1 MVNGFSLYTFCDRIV
16 TYNEVIDMIIDLITD
31 AAIDSLRL
39 FPFLFLA
46 FFILEL
52 LEKYSGH
59 LNQTM
64 LVRFRKAGPL
74 LGGLLGCIPEC
85 GIPVLGANL
94 FASSLISPGTL
105 LAVFLS
111 SSDEAILI
119 LLGMPEK
126 SDIIPALLICKGII
140 AIVCGYLVD
149 FFFAKHFETAED
161 ANPLEHHT
169 GCCHHHHNIFVH
181 ALQHTF
187 NLFFYIFIFNLALNL
202 LLNLIGFTKLASLL
216 LKNSIFQPI
225 LTAVIGLIPNCAASI
240 LLTQLFGEGILS
252 FASLVSGLC
261 ASTGLGLFVLFK
273 TCQDKKR
280 LFKILGTLWGC
291 SASAGII
298 LSILF

>member
-1 MVNGFSLYTFCDRIV
+1 ML
-16 TYNEVIDMIIDLITD
+16 IDLIAD

-46 FFILEL
+46 FLILEL
-52 LEKYSGH
+52 LEKYSGR
-59 LNQTM
+59 LNKTM
-64 LVRFRKAGPL
+64 LIRFRKAGPF

-119 LLGMPEK
+119 LLGMPEH
-126 SDIIPALLICKGII
+126 SGVIPTLLICKGII
-140 AIVCGYLVD
+140 AVTCGYILD
-149 FFFAKHFETAED
+149 FFFSGYFESAEETE
-161 ANPLEHHT
+161 LSEHHAS
-169 GCCHHHHNIFVH
+169 CCHHTHNLIVH
-181 ALQHTF
+181 ALQHTI

-202 LLNLIGFTKLASLL
+202 LLEIIGFSKLASLL
-216 LKNSIFQPI
+216 LKNSIFQPV

-273 TCQDKKR
+273 TCPDKKR
-280 LFKILGTLWGC
+280 VLKILGTLWGC
-291 SASAGII
+291 SAIAGIL